1 MSWQTVRIRALDSLL
16 FRDGRPFAAEPGALT
31 ARSLPIPMPNT
42 IAGFLRTL
50 IGERKGLNWE
60 EIARE
65 GVSWE
70 PAVRGPLPMLDE
82 EFVLPAPAD
91 ALVLPGEAEG
101 DPPRVLQLT
110 PESLR
115 DGEGCDLPE
124 YDHGL
129 RPLVAPTNEKL
140 ASGYAFWRWEEL
152 QAWLLGNKPDRLT
165 RVPPPEVDRRTH
177 VGIAS
182 HTGTADEGMLY
193 TVEYRTYESLQAR
206 EDKLT
211 LSEWSLVAQVQI
223 NSQDEIGGVG
233 ALGGERRLAYVEP
246 YDRWLECP
254 NPLQHALQNA
264 CYVRMYL
271 ATPAIFTYGW
281 RPGWIREKN
290 SGGTPQLIGAPPGL
304 NGIALRLVAAAVPR
318 RVAVSG
324 WNLRIDCY
332 GPKPVRWC
340 APAGSVYFFEVV
352 DGNASLLTTEGWLI
366 SVSDS
371 VEHGG
376 RPDNGDREAGFGLA
390 LWGVWNPSQGGL

>member
-60 EIARE
+60 EIARK

-165 RVPPPEVDRRTH
+165 RVTPPEVDRRTH
-177 VGIAS
+177 VGIAP

-254 NPLQHALQNA
+254 NPLQRALQNA
-264 CYVRMYL
+264 R
-271 ATPAIFTYGW
+271 
-281 RPGWIREKN
+281 
-290 SGGTPQLIGAPPGL
+290 
-304 NGIALRLVAAAVPR
+304 
-318 RVAVSG
+318 
-324 WNLRIDCY
+324 
-332 GPKPVRWC
+332 
-340 APAGSVYFFEVV
+340 
-352 DGNASLLTTEGWLI
+352 
-366 SVSDS
+366 
-371 VEHGG
+371 
-376 RPDNGDREAGFGLA
+376 
-390 LWGVWNPSQGGL
+390 